1 MSDHLNPWQRNAQRA
16 SSDRAYS
23 AGAKP
28 KSVWTKKILLRVLE
42 RKYDKLTAAIA
53 DGYPYWFL
61 EEKFLKPWS
70 VEHTGSY
77 GRATTFLGID
87 DTAVEAMID
96 DPYDFDDE
104 YLEAARLRKMQRKLQ
119 ARFAKEWPRRYGLYR
134 KYRDLCIEDDLFL
147 DGSITA
153 AQLAV
158 ICEQRQKAALNGG
171 EFAE

>member
-87 DTAVEAMID
+87 DAAVEAMID

-119 ARFAKEWPRRYGLYR
+119 ARFAKEWPPSLRPVPQVPRPVHRGRLVPRCLDNLIPARPDLRTTSSRRP
-134 KYRDLCIEDDLFL
+134 
-147 DGSITA
+147 
-153 AQLAV
+153 
-158 ICEQRQKAALNGG
+158 QRRRALR
-171 EFAE
+171 